1 MDTDVRTS
9 APTTRSTPMV
19 ETTVSPPRPTTVGP
33 NAATTMSPFLGAFFD
48 DGIPVRLEFWDGS
61 AVGPTD
67 GPGTV
72 LVRSANAIN
81 RLLWAPGELGLARAY
96 VTGDLDMD
104 GDIFEVLRALQTAAP
119 PDLKTGV
126 RVASPVVQA
135 ARQLGALRLPLAR
148 PVEEASPR
156 GRRHS
161 KSRDAAVI
169 SHHYDISNAFYRL
182 VLGPSM
188 TYSCARFV
196 TDDATLEEAQE
207 AKHDLVCRKLG
218 LSGRPAMRLLDV
230 GCGWGS
236 MALHA
241 ARHYDAQVVGVTLSR
256 PQADLARQRVH
267 RGRARLEGRD
277 PGPGLPGPRRRAL
290 RRHLVHR
297 HVRTRGEARVAEY
310 FSTLYALPSDGGRP
324 PITSSRAWVA
334 PGIAERR
341 SSGAVC
347 FPTAN

>member
-1 MDTDVRTS
+1 MDSPIPCVGIQVRAGATATRTQRPSPSEKGSPMDTDVRTS

-19 ETTVSPPRPTTVGP
+19 ETTVSPPRPTTVGT
-33 NAATTMSPFLGAFFD
+33 NAATTMAPFLGAFFD

-119 PDLKTGV
+119 PDLRTGV

-196 TDDATLEEAQE
+196 
-207 AKHDLVCRKLG
+207 
-218 LSGRPAMRLLDV
+218 
-230 GCGWGS
+230 
-236 MALHA
+236 
-241 ARHYDAQVVGVTLSR
+241 SR
-256 PQADLARQRVH
+256 RCHP
-267 RGRARLEGRD
+267 RG
-277 PGPGLPGPRRRAL
+277 GPG
-290 RRHLVHR
+290 
-297 HVRTRGEARVAEY
+297 GEARPGVPQTGTE
-310 FSTLYALPSDGGRP
+310 R
-324 PITSSRAWVA
+324 TSGHA
-334 PGIAERR
+334 PARRGLRMGLHGPARGARTTTPR
-341 SSGAVC
+341 SSG
-347 FPTAN
+347 